1 MTEIFIILLS
11 SLGAL
16 FIFLAAVG
24 VVRMPDLYLR
34 ISVTTKAATLGI
46 GLVLVAAA
54 IYFNDLSITTRVL
67 AIILFMLLT
76 APVGAHMIGRASY
89 FTGVKLWSKSRYD
102 DLRGKYNPR
111 SHQLSSGEKE
121 YEIKEKGADPGKQ
134 NPEQEG
140 PVS

>member
-1 MTEIFIILLS
+1 MSEFWIISLS

-16 FIFLAAVG
+16 FILLAAIG

-46 GLVLVAAA
+46 GLILGASAV
-54 IYFNDLSITTRVL
+54 YFNDNSITSRVL

-89 FTGVKLWSKSRYD
+89 FTGVKLWNKSKID
-102 DLRGKYNPR
+102 DLKGKYHPKT
-111 SHQLSSGEKE
+111 HKLSSDEEPDHKKLE
-121 YEIKEKGADPGKQ
+121 HE
-134 NPEQEG
+134 
-140 PVS
+140 